1 MTRALVTGAAGMLG
15 HALAGSTPK
24 GVEFVGVDVDE
35 LDITDLSSVEA
46 RFATRKPDVV
56 INAAAYTNVDGCEEH
71 EDDALAVN
79 GTGAGHLAK
88 ACGSL
93 GIPLLHVST
102 DYVFD
107 GRIEAPGQ
115 YLEGDAV
122 NPLSAYGR
130 TKLAGELAVA
140 KATDAHWIVRTQ
152 WLYGLDGKNFVDTML
167 WLADNK
173 PHLEV
178 VDDQVG
184 SPTSTHQLA
193 EMLWAIA
200 TEQPAYGIYNVR
212 NEGEA
217 SWYDFAAEIFARAGR
232 DVDLRRTDS
241 RAYLRPAPRP
251 ARSVLSTEKLHA
263 ALGRGL
269 PPWQEGLV
277 DYLDRKAKLHHTTDQ
292 QA

>member
-1 MTRALVTGAAGMLG
+1 MTRVLVTGAAGMLG
-15 HALAGSTPK
+15 HALRGACPE
-24 GVEFVGVDVDE
+24 GVEFIGVDVDE
-35 LDITDLSSVEA
+35 LDITDAAAVEA
-46 RFATRKPDVV
+46 AMGEHRPDVV
-56 INAAAYTNVDGCEEH
+56 LNAAAYTNVDGCEEH

-79 GTGAGHLAK
+79 GHGATHLAR
-88 ACGSL
+88 AAAAIGA
-93 GIPLLHVST
+93 PLLHVST

-107 GRIEAPGQ
+107 GTIEAPGQ

-130 TKLAGELAVA
+130 TKLAGERGVVA
-140 KATDAHWIVRTQ
+140 GNDAHWIVRTQ

-184 SPTSTHQLA
+184 SPTSTHDLA
-193 EMLWAIA
+193 DALWAFVL
-200 TEQPAYGIYNVR
+200 ERPAYGVYHVR

-217 SWYDFAAEIFARAGR
+217 SWYDFAAEIFERAGR
-232 DVDLRRTDS
+232 TVDLRRTDS
-241 RAYLRPAPRP
+241 QTFVRPAPRP
-251 ARSVLSTEKLHA
+251 ARSVLSTEKLRA

-269 PPWQEGLV
+269 PPWQDGLA
-277 DYLDRKAKLHHTTDQ
+277 DYLARKAAQTSTEH